1 MEKIKNSF
9 YQRNAE
15 PESGVLYVVGTPI
28 GNLYDFSERNINLL
42 KKVSIIACEDT
53 RVTKKLLNAIGINN
67 KLISFNEYN
76 SKVKTDFLLKKLK
89 DGSSIALVSDAGL
102 PVISDPGEHLVKK
115 AREISLEVICSPGP
129 CAALTG
135 LVSSGLPSSN
145 FLFIGFLNKKKIE
158 REKQLKLIA
167 NNFCSTIVYESPKRV
182 VSFIKELNNYCEETR
197 TIHLCKELTKK
208 YEWHWQGSLK
218 NLIPELKNVDPRGE
232 FTIIIAPKD
241 KNQANNID
249 EQAIKKDL
257 EQLIQLGL
265 KRSSASS
272 YLAYKNKIPKNIIY
286 NLNKETPKNK

>member
-9 YQRNAE
+9 YQRNVE

-28 GNLYDFSERNINLL
+28 GNLNDFSERNKNLL

-53 RVTKKLLNAIGINN
+53 RQTKKLLSAFGINN
-67 KLISFNEYN
+67 KLISYNEHN
-76 SKVKTDFLLKKLK
+76 SKVKTDFLLKMLK

-115 AREISLEVICSPGP
+115 ARDNGCEVICSPGP

-145 FLFIGFLNKKKIE
+145 FLFIGFLSKKNTE

-167 NNFCSTIVYESPKRV
+167 NSFCSTIVYESPKRV
-182 VSFIKELNNYCEETR
+182 TSFVQELNNYCEKTR

-218 NLIPELKNVDPRGE
+218 NLICELKNVEVRGE
-232 FTIIIAPKD
+232 FTIIVAPKETNKEND
-241 KNQANNID
+241 ID
-249 EQAIKKDL
+249 TKTIQKDL
-257 EQLIQLGL
+257 EKLIKLGL
-265 KRSSASS
+265 KKSSASS
-272 YLAYKNKIPKNIIY
+272 YLAYKNKISKNVIY
-286 NLNKETPKNK
+286 NLNK